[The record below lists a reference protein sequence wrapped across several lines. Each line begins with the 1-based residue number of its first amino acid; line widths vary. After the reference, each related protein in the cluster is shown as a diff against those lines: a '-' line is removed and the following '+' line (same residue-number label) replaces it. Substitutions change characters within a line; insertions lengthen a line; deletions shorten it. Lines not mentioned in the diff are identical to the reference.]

1 MGIQKIWAQSGINPV
16 VGALAS
22 AALAAKGMTAIS
34 KIRNTKKDGASG
46 TGTGGGTAVVRESYY
61 DGFDA
66 IRGVKS
72 PPRGMEGDM
81 MDEQRRREAE
91 TLRERIRKS
100 IDNKKLW
107 DGMKDG
113 VDAFIEGHMRA
124 KNQIIDTGN
133 RQMSMSQSFMGM
145 ANTTAEML
153 GDRRLEMTQPIS
165 VQANVDRRGLAIAV
179 REGEMEIRTS
189 EFTYI

>member
-1 MGIQKIWAQSGINPV
+1 
-16 VGALAS
+16 
-22 AALAAKGMTAIS
+22 
-34 KIRNTKKDGASG
+34 
-46 TGTGGGTAVVRESYY
+46 
-61 DGFDA
+61 
-66 IRGVKS
+66 
-72 PPRGMEGDM
+72 ME
-81 MDEQRRREAE
+81 
-91 TLRERIRKS
+91 
-100 IDNKKLW
+100 
-107 DGMKDG
+107 DG

-124 KNQIIDTGN
+124 KNQIINTGN
-133 RQMSMSQSFMGM
+133 RQMAMNQSFMGM